1 MIQDF
6 CIINRFDVVST
17 VCDGCIGCTQFNIC
31 DTAGDAAKRSG
42 KVCIAPYIT
51 IGIFVSL
58 CSMSKGCKTKVVQIF
73 QAKLRGYILKTL
85 NGNGIDRITDC
96 CTDRSGAIKAAACI
110 IDRCA
115 DVVGDWLVFISY
127 IQDSKRNRSQSPR
140 PVPMPQL

>member
-1 MIQDF
+1 MIQNF
-6 CIINRFDVVST
+6 CVINRFDVVST

-73 QAKLRGYILKTL
+73 QSKLRSYFFQTLDGY
-85 NGNGIDRITDC
+85 NVNGILDRS
-96 CTDRSGAIKAAACI
+96 TDRGCS
-110 IDRCA
+110 
-115 DVVGDWLVFISY
+115 VVRTGCVVYRGTIRIFIRFVFKCCCKSHAFFI
-127 IQDSKRNRSQSPR
+127 
-140 PVPMPQL
+140 

>member
-58 CSMSKGCKTKVVQIF
+58 CSMSNASVAAGV
-73 QAKLRGYILKTL
+73 LGYEIVRQRLQK
-85 NGNGIDRITDC
+85 
-96 CTDRSGAIKAAACI
+96 K
-110 IDRCA
+110 
-115 DVVGDWLVFISY
+115 
-127 IQDSKRNRSQSPR
+127 
-140 PVPMPQL
+140 